1 MNNLSVLVNG
11 IYFVAA
17 LFCIVMGVYFLYM
30 NINTSLN
37 KLAFLFCT
45 SLGCWCFG
53 AALSLGANSVE
64 VSILWVRFSAIGV
77 ATFCGFLMH
86 YIVILT
92 NQENFLKK
100 KGSKFLLYLP
110 CAIAVYIVAISDS
123 ITKQLYTLV
132 KTPIG
137 YVVGI
142 ENGIWKYIFDL
153 YSFSSLLIGMFLVYR
168 WKKKCIGMNQRK
180 QAYLLLLSYYI
191 AFCSIAVTKS
201 LDIFLD
207 YHYFYIITPLIF
219 IFPIFG
225 IFYSIRNYDL
235 MKEDSWLEDNAFVEQ
250 FRTKISRYL
259 AQAFAFGG
267 MLYFL
272 SQFIYY
278 KQIKLFEVLGFT
290 LILVLFGV
298 GIYLVHQYIQKKELK
313 VISHAV
319 ILSLAIPIIT
329 LRFADDA
336 AITVWAFSFTIIIAT
351 LLFNNATILMM
362 VSTSI
367 VYTQLYLWIFSSYK
381 EVALDNSDFLA
392 RVGLIGITIMLIQYI
407 NKIYLLRLNQLSEK
421 VQAHDLLFLLSSH
434 VIKVNNENRK
444 EKMKEVLNLICDYVQ
459 ADRAH
464 IYFRETQELAD
475 DEAYYFWSNEANN
488 NLDRYTLQDIS
499 IVRFPWIK
507 QQLKDNGVALISNV
521 AELPKEAEAE
531 KIFLLN
537 HQVKSVLILP
547 LIRQEHNI
555 GFLRIDYV
563 LNKKKFDEAF
573 TKNLMTIGNIL
584 GEAHI
589 KICSEKK
596 MEKMAYYDQLTNIP
610 NRQMF
615 SKCINQVIENSHQ
628 NGGLFGIIFLDLDSF
643 KIVNDTLGHHYGDK
657 ILIMIADR
665 LAKCIR
671 KTDTVCRFGGD
682 EFLIM
687 LNDVTCKA
695 DIETVAAKIIKQLEQ
710 PLYIE
715 EQEFNI
721 TASVGI
727 SIFPVDG
734 MDNDTLIKNADIA
747 MYKAKSSGRNQFVFC
762 SPEMKEEIEQSLI
775 LTNNLYHAQERSEF
789 SVVYQPQVAI
799 ETGEIIAVEALA
811 RWYHPELGMIS
822 PGIFIPIAEHTSLIN
837 SIGEWVLRTA
847 CEQNKKWQDQ
857 GLKPVRMAV
866 NVSVNQLLNAN
877 FSNIVMKIL
886 EETGLEARYL
896 ELEITENVA
905 IQESEYIIEVLT
917 KLKKLGVSLAI
928 DDFGIEYSSLN
939 RIKMLP
945 IDRLKIDMHFIKG
958 ILTCDKDKVIVDV
971 IIKLAKDLKLKV
983 IAEGVETIEQ
993 LEYLIEKKCDE
1004 VQGYYF
1010 YKPLSADEI
1019 TPVLTKFTNNRQKS

>member
-1 MNNLSVLVNG
+1 MNNLSVLIYG

-17 LFCIVMGVYFLYM
+17 SFSIGMGVYFLYK

-45 SLGCWCFG
+45 SLSCWCFG
-53 AALSLGANSVE
+53 AALSLVAKSDE
-64 VSILWVRFSAIGV
+64 ISFLWVRFSAIGM
-77 ATFCGFLMH
+77 ATFYAFLIH
-86 YIVILT
+86 YILILT
-92 NQENFLKK
+92 NQEKFLKK

-110 CAIAVYIVAISDS
+110 CAIAVYIVAISEP
-123 ITKQLYTLV
+123 ITKQLYTLI

-137 YVVGI
+137 YVFVI
-142 ENGIWKYIFDL
+142 ENGMWNYLFDL
-153 YSFSSLLIGMFLVYR
+153 YSLSSMVLGILLVYF
-168 WKKKCIGMNQRK
+168 WKKQCNDMNQRK
-180 QAYLLLLSYYI
+180 QAYLLLLTYYI
-191 AFCSIAVTKS
+191 AFCSIAVTKL
-201 LDIFLD
+201 LDIFLEH
-207 YHYFYIITPLIF
+207 HYFYIITPLIF

-225 IFYSIRNYDL
+225 IFYSIRNYNL
-235 MKEDSWLEDNAFVEQ
+235 MKADSWIEDNVFVEQ
-250 FRTKISRYL
+250 FRTKIIRYL
-259 AQAFAFGG
+259 AQAFVFGG
-267 MLYFL
+267 MLYL
-272 SQFIYY
+272 LTQFIYH
-278 KQIKLFEVLGFT
+278 KQANLFQVIGFT
-290 LILVLFGV
+290 FILVLFGA
-298 GIYLVHQYIQKKELK
+298 GIFLVHRYIPKKELK
-313 VISHAV
+313 IILYSV
-319 ILSLAIPIIT
+319 ILSFAIPVIT
-329 LRFADDA
+329 LRFADDG
-336 AITVWAFSFTIIIAT
+336 AITVWAFSFIIIIAT
-351 LLFNNATILMM
+351 LLFNNATILTM

-367 VYTQLYLWIFSSYK
+367 MFTQFYLWIFAPYK
-381 EVALDNSDFLA
+381 EVALDNSDFFA
-392 RVGLIGITIMLIQYI
+392 RVGLIGITIMLIQHI
-407 NKIYLLRLNQLSEK
+407 NRIYLLRLNQLSEK
-421 VQAHDLLFLLSSH
+421 VQAHDLLFLVSSH
-434 VIKVNNENRK
+434 VIQVNNENTK

-464 IYFRETQELAD
+464 IYFRETQELAE
-475 DEAYYFWSNEANN
+475 DEAYYFWCNEGNN
-488 NLDRYTLQDIS
+488 NVDRYSLQDIN

-507 QQLKDNGVALISNV
+507 QQLKDNGVVLVSNV
-521 AELPKEAEAE
+521 DELAKEAEAE

-537 HQVKSVLILP
+537 QQVKSVLIIP
-547 LIRQEHNI
+547 LKRQEHNI

-563 LNKKKFDEAF
+563 SNKKKFDESF
-573 TKNLMTIGNIL
+573 TKILMTIGNIL

-615 SKCINQVIENSHQ
+615 SKCINQVIEKSHQ

-747 MYKAKSSGRNQFVFC
+747 MYKAKTSGRNQFVFC

-789 SVVYQPQVAI
+789 SIVYQPQVAI

-837 SIGEWVLRTA
+837 SIGEWVLKTA
-847 CEQNKKWQDQ
+847 CAQNKKWQEQ

-866 NVSVNQLLNAN
+866 NVSVNQLLNSN
-877 FSNIVMKIL
+877 FTNIVMKVL

-905 IQESEYIIEVLT
+905 MQESEYIIEVLT
-917 KLKKLGVSLAI
+917 KLKTLGVSLAI

-993 LEYLIEKKCDE
+993 LDYLIEKKCDE

-1010 YKPLSADEI
+1010 YKPLSDDEI
-1019 TPVLTKFTNNRQKS
+1019 TKVLTNLTNNRQ

>member
-1 MNNLSVLVNG
+1 MSNLSVLLYG

-17 LFCIVMGVYFLYM
+17 LFCIIMGVYFLYM
-30 NINTSLN
+30 NISTSLN

-45 SLGCWCFG
+45 SLSCWCVG
-53 AALSLGANSVE
+53 AALSMVAKSE
-64 VSILWVRFSAIGV
+64 EISFLWVRLSAIGV
-77 ATFCGFLMH
+77 ATFYVFLIH
-86 YIVILT
+86 YIMILT
-92 NQENFLKK
+92 NLKWFLKK
-100 KGSKFLLYLP
+100 KGLMFLLYLP
-110 CAIAVYIVAISDS
+110 SAIAVYVIAISEP
-123 ITKQLYTLV
+123 ITKQLYTLA

-137 YVVGI
+137 FVVGV
-142 ENGIWKYIFDL
+142 ESGVCKYVFDL
-153 YSFSSLLIGMFLVYR
+153 YSFSYMLIGISLVYN
-168 WKKKCIGMNQRK
+168 WKRQCKEINKKK

-191 AFCSIAVTKS
+191 AFCLFGVTNL
-201 LDIFLD
+201 LDMFLNH
-207 YHYFYIITPLIF
+207 HYLYVITPLIY
-219 IFPIFG
+219 IFPILG
-225 IFYSIRNYDL
+225 IFYSIHNFDR
-235 MKEDSWLEDNAFVEQ
+235 MKEDLGVEDNVFVEQ
-250 FRTKISRYL
+250 FRTKIVKYL
-259 AQAFAFGG
+259 AQGFVYGG
-267 MLYFL
+267 MIYFL
-272 SQFIYY
+272 TRFTYH
-278 KQIKLFEVLGFT
+278 KQVSFFQAIRFT
-290 LILVLFGV
+290 LILILFGV
-298 GIYLVHQYIQKKELK
+298 GIFLVHQYIHKKDLK
-313 VISHAV
+313 VILHSI
-319 ILSLAIPIIT
+319 ILSVSIPIIT
-329 LRFADDA
+329 LRFAEDG
-336 AITVWAFSFTIIIAT
+336 AITVWAFPFIIMIAT

-362 VSTSI
+362 VSTSM
-367 VYTQLYLWIFSSYK
+367 VLTQFYLWIFWPYK
-381 EVALDNSDFLA
+381 EVVMDNSDFFA
-392 RVGLIGITIMLIQYI
+392 RIGLIGIAILLIQYI
-407 NKIYLLRLNQLSEK
+407 NKIYLLRLSQLSEK
-421 VQAHDLLFLLSSH
+421 VQAQDLLFLISTH
-434 VIKVNNENRK
+434 VIQLTNENQK
-444 EKMKEVLNLICDYVQ
+444 AKMKEVLNLISDYVQ
-459 ADRAH
+459 ADRTH
-464 IYFRETQELAD
+464 IYFRESEELAD
-475 DEAYYFWSNEANN
+475 DEAYYFWCNETESI
-488 NLDRYTLQDIS
+488 DQYTLQDRS

-507 QQLKDNGVALISNV
+507 QQLKDNGVILISNV
-521 AELPKEAEAE
+521 DELPKEAEVE
-531 KIFLLN
+531 KIFLMN
-537 HQVKSVLILP
+537 QQVKSVLMIP
-547 LIRQEHNI
+547 LMRQERKI
-555 GFLRIDYV
+555 GFIRIDYV
-563 LNKKKFDEAF
+563 TNKKKFDEAF
-573 TKNLMTIGNIL
+573 TKILMTVGNIL

-589 KICSEKK
+589 KICSENK

-665 LAKCIR
+665 LARCIR

-687 LNDVTCKA
+687 LNDVACKA
-695 DIETVAAKIIKQLEQ
+695 DIETVAAKIIQQLEQ

-715 EQEFNI
+715 EQEINI

-762 SPEMKEEIEQSLI
+762 SPEMKDEIEQSLI
-775 LTNNLYHAQERSEF
+775 LTNNLYHAQERSEL
-789 SVVYQPQVAI
+789 SVVYQPQVDI
-799 ETGEIIAVEALA
+799 ETGEIIAVEALS

-837 SIGEWVLRTA
+837 SIGEWVLRKA

-866 NVSVNQLLNAN
+866 NVSVNQLLNTN
-877 FSNIVMKIL
+877 FSHIVMNIL
-886 EETGLEARYL
+886 EETGLEAKYL

-917 KLKKLGVSLAI
+917 RLKKLGVSLAI

-983 IAEGVETIEQ
+983 IAEGVEKIEQ
-993 LEYLIEKKCDE
+993 LDYLIEKKCDE

-1010 YKPLSADEI
+1010 YKPLSEDEI
-1019 TPVLTKFTNNRQKS
+1019 TQVLTNLTNNR